1 MQHEPH
7 SILLV
12 KTHLKDNYTTVG
24 RNVKGKMSDR
34 KEFDNFHFLG
44 SSFHLSQS
52 YCFTVLLGPLLE
64 TFVWILD
71 HILKPI
77 TWSLYTIKTSYLVK
91 WPISTWSFM
100 WWCQF
105 IDQLKFQTHPSSLLN
120 FGTANS
126 FNSKPFS
133 AVSLHTYIAGS
144 YLILLCPFDGG
155 LLGCLSQT

>member
-71 HILKPI
+71 HISRCI
-77 TWSLYTIKTSYLVK
+77 TWSPFTLKASFSVK
-91 WPISTWSFM
+91 WPISTWPFM
-100 WWCQF
+100 WLCQF
-105 IDQLKFQTHPSSLLN
+105 IDLFKFKPRPRSLLN
-120 FGTANS
+120 FGMAIS
-126 FNSKPFS
+126 FMQERLSKKTK
-133 AVSLHTYIAGS
+133 SLDMN
-144 YLILLCPFDGG
+144 LI
-155 LLGCLSQT
+155 Q